1 MLSASTRSP
10 SPYDLTLVSLFSGAG
25 GLDVGFEQTGFRC
38 AFANEI
44 DADAAATWV
53 AARPD
58 AADAMHAGS
67 IEMFSDSLSALRGRA
82 DVVIG
87 GPPCQGFSVAG
98 KMDPRDPR
106 SKLVWM
112 YLDAVRLVCPSAF
125 VMENVAALG
134 RLAKWSGVRDEILR
148 RAREMGYSVAYRVWN
163 AADFGV
169 PQNRERVLFVGS
181 LKRDAS
187 GFEKAM
193 LERVAAPPRLRDVL
207 LGCGEY
213 GSADNPDTCP
223 ARITLAKSPVI
234 RSSPY
239 AGMLVNGAGRPLD
252 LDGVAPTLP
261 ASMGGNRT
269 PIVDQTA
276 LEDAGCENWFASYH
290 RAITGGAG
298 GLCATEV
305 PERCRRLTL
314 REATAIQTFP
324 SDYPFRG
331 PVSKRYKQVGNAVP
345 CLLARACAEAVAD
358 SLL

>member
-1 MLSASTRSP
+1 MSASTRSP

-38 AFANEI
+38 AFANEL

-112 YLDAVRLVCPSAF
+112 YLDAVRLMRPRAF

-134 RLAKWSGVRDEILR
+134 RLAKWSGVREEILR

-193 LERVAAPPRLRDVL
+193 LERVDVPPRLRDVL

-223 ARITLAKSPVI
+223 ARITLAKRPVI

-269 PIVDQTA
+269 PIVDQAA
-276 LEDAGCENWFASYH
+276 LEDVGCENWFASYH
-290 RAITGGAG
+290 HAITGGAG
-298 GLCATEV
+298 GLCEVEV

-314 REATAIQTFP
+314 REAAAIQTFP